1 MFTGIIAQVGT
12 CRGFRQA
19 RRALLVEAPGL
30 ASRLAVGE
38 SLAVDGVCLSVVA
51 ADRDGILFD
60 LARETSER
68 TTLGGLRPGAK
79 VNLERSLTP
88 STPISG
94 HLVSGHV
101 DGVGRVLRVVSRPP
115 GRRVTVSFPAAL
127 RPFLVPQG
135 SVAVAGVSLTIAA
148 LGLSSFEIE
157 LIPLTLAGTN
167 LGLVRAGTKVNL
179 ECDMI
184 GKYVYNCL
192 SRGRPQD

>member
-12 CRGFRQA
+12 FRGFRQG
-19 RRALLVEAPGL
+19 RRALLVAAPGL

-51 ADRDGILFD
+51 ADRDEVLFD

-88 STPISG
+88 ATPIGG
-94 HLVSGHV
+94 HFVSGHV

-115 GRRVTVSFPAAL
+115 GRRVTVAFPAAL
-127 RPFLVPQG
+127 RPYLVPQG

-148 LGLSSFEIE
+148 LGPSSFEIE

-167 LGLVRAGTKVNL
+167 LGLARAGAKVNL

-184 GKYVYNCL
+184 GKYVYNYL
-192 SRGRPQD
+192 SRGRTQD